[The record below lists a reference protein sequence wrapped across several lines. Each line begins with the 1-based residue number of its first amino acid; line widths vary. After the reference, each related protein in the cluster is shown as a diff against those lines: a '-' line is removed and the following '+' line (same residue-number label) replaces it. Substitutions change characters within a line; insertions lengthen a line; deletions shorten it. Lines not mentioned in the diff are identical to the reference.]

1 MPVSVPTA
9 IRKGTSLVGVSSASV
24 LGPYCNRARNNNN
37 VMRISHGHS
46 QHAIQSRATGV
57 EVQFDAQRNP
67 CSMHHA
73 AKPMYVIGLIGHKCD
88 QVRFCA

>member
-1 MPVSVPTA
+1 M
-9 IRKGTSLVGVSSASV
+9 GVSSASV

-37 VMRISHGHS
+37 VMRISHRHS
-46 QHAIQSRATGV
+46 QHAMQSRARGV

-73 AKPMYVIGLIGHKCD
+73 AKPMSLDSLVKN
-88 QVRFCA
+88 VTK